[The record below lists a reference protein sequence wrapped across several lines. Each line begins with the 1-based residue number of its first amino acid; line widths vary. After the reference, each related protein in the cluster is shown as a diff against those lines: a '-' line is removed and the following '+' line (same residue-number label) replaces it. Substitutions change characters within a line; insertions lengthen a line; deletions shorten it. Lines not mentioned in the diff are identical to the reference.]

1 MNIRDKIKSTLLRFG
16 GSISNEIKEELKQQ
30 GHVNTGKL
38 SNSILFG
45 VSENGNDLNLDVSML
60 DYHVF
65 VEKGVQAKRIPFGG
79 RSTGRKSS
87 KYIEGLIAF
96 FRAKGR
102 SEKEAKS
109 AAFATAHVHKRE
121 GMPSRSSFQYSSN
134 GRRLLFI
141 DESTK
146 ASKEIELIGTT
157 IQDTLEDE
165 GNLILDEF
173 EKAIA

>member
-1 MNIRDKIKSTLLRFG
+1 MNLRDKIKSTLLRFG
-16 GSISNEIKEELKQQ
+16 GSISSEIKEELKQQ

-45 VSENGNDLNLDVSML
+45 VSENGNDMNLDISML

-65 VEKGVQAKRIPFGG
+65 VEHGVRAKKIPFGG

-96 FRAKGR
+96 FRTKGR

-121 GMPSRSSFQYSSN
+121 GMPSRSSFQHSGN

-157 IQDTLEDE
+157 IQDNLEDE